1 MPGFKCGENV
11 RLGENVIIEEG
22 AVLGNNITVFDY
34 AKIRKGAVIGDNVI
48 IGYREFDPGVQP
60 PGELLTEIGENAR
73 IRSGAV
79 IYWGCRIGRHSSV
92 GHNSILR
99 ERTIIGHHTYI
110 GALNAFEG
118 DTKVGDYVG
127 LNAQCHITKFSDIG
141 DYTFIAPLFSC
152 ANDRAIAYRRPGHG
166 RDLTGLTTGK
176 YVRVAIG
183 VTVLPGVRLGEG
195 SIIGAGSVV
204 TRDVPPYKLVMG
216 VPARI
221 VREAP
226 KEDIVP

>member
-1 MPGFKCGENV
+1 MPGCKCGETV
-11 RLGENVIIEEG
+11 RTGKNVIIEEG
-22 AVLGNNITVFDY
+22 AVLGHNVTIYDHAV
-34 AKIRKGAVIGDNVI
+34 IRKGAVIGDNAIV
-48 IGYREFDPGVQP
+48 GYREFTASERPAE
-60 PGELLTEIGENAR
+60 ELLTEIGENVK

-79 IYWGCRIGRHSSV
+79 IYWGCRIGHDSSV
-92 GHNSILR
+92 GHNAILR
-99 ERTIIGHHTYI
+99 ERTIIGQHTYI
-110 GALNAFEG
+110 GALTAFEG
-118 DTKVGDYVG
+118 DTQVGDYVG

-152 ANDRAIAYRRPGHG
+152 ANDQSIAYKRSGHG
-166 RDLTGLTTGK
+166 RNLTGLTTGK

-204 TRDVPPYKLVMG
+204 TRDVPPYKLVLG